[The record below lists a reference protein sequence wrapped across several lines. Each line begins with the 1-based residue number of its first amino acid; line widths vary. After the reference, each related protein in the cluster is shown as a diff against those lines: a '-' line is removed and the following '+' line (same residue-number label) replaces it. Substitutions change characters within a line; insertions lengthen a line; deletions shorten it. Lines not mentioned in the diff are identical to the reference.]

1 MSPADSSTNT
11 ARRLDTWKEIG
22 AFFGRDERTVKRWE
36 STRGLPVH
44 RVPGAGR
51 ANVYANTNEL
61 LEWLRGKNAV
71 SETDKE
77 PDTHISPAVEAG
89 GEIAAGGSKA
99 DQASADR
106 RLGERREMDR
116 ARTAWPIRLQAR
128 YVLVALAT
136 AAMALL
142 IVGAWR
148 HIASVRA
155 ERAEAVAARR
165 HAIDPQAEQFYLQG
179 LYYWH
184 KRTPEALHQA
194 VDYFTQAVVRDPQYA
209 EAYVGL
215 ADCYNLLR
223 EYSLMTPEEA
233 YPRAMAAAKRAI
245 ALDDSLS
252 GAHSSLGFVEFYWSW
267 DVAGA
272 QREFDRAL
280 ALDPNSAIAHHWYAT
295 FLLHLGH
302 FEESLTEIEKAQK
315 LDPNSSAILAD
326 KALILF
332 YHGEREQAIV
342 LLKQLE
348 ASEPDYLSPHS
359 YLASMYLVQGDY
371 PQYLT
376 EYRKAATLLHDQPR
390 LAIVTAGEKG
400 LAQGGFRGMLN
411 AMLKEQ
417 QKLHTSGQEPAYSV
431 ARTFALLE
439 KKPEALDNLQIS
451 ASNREAEILKMR
463 IDPTLSSLHHE
474 PRFQKML
481 AETGLPPLP

>member
-1 MSPADSSTNT
+1 MSPADSSANT
-11 ARRLDTWKEIG
+11 GRRLDTWKEIG

-36 STRGLPVH
+36 TRRGLPVH

-61 LEWLRGKNAV
+61 LEWLKGNNTPN
-71 SETDKE
+71 ETDKQQ
-77 PDTHISPAVEAG
+77 DTHVSPAIEAG
-89 GEIAAGGSKA
+89 VEFAAGGHKA
-99 DQASADR
+99 GQAFADER
-106 RLGERREMDR
+106 HGEQRETDR
-116 ARTAWPIRLQAR
+116 TRTAWPARLAAR
-128 YVLVALAT
+128 YVLMIVAA

-142 IVGAWR
+142 IVGALR

-155 ERAEAVAARR
+155 ERAEAVVARR

-209 EAYVGL
+209 QAYVGL

-252 GAHSSLGFVEFYWSW
+252 GAHSSLGFVDFYWSW
-267 DVAGA
+267 DVSGA

-280 ALDPNSAIAHHWYAT
+280 ALDPNSVIAHHWYAT
-295 FLLHLGH
+295 FLLHLGR
-302 FEESLTEIEKAQK
+302 FEESLAEIEKAQK

-326 KALILF
+326 KALVLF
-332 YHGEREQAIV
+332 YHGERDQAIV

-348 ASEPDYLSPHS
+348 ASEPNYLSPHS
-359 YLASMYLVQGDY
+359 YLASMYLAQGKY

-376 EYRKAATLLHDQPR
+376 EYRKAVTMLHDQPR
-390 LAIVTAGEKG
+390 LAIVAAGEKG
-400 LAQGGFRGMLN
+400 LTHGGFPGMLN

-417 QKLHTSGQEPAYSV
+417 QRLYASDREPAYGL
-431 ARTFALLE
+431 ARSYALLE
-439 KKPEALDNLQIS
+439 KKSEALDNLQIS
-451 ASNREAEILKMR
+451 VSKRESEILKMR
-463 IDPTLSSLHHE
+463 IDPTLFSLHSE
-474 PRFQKML
+474 PRFQKIL